1 MRTGTRALRNAWK
14 EEAAAQ
20 GEDGKGTGWD
30 VQHLGLDCTLH
41 LRWRIMNGQQ
51 SLGKP

>member
-1 MRTGTRALRNAWK
+1 MRIGRRALSNAWK

-30 VQHLGLDCTLH
+30 VRPLGLDCTVH
-41 LRWRIMNGQQ
+41 LGWRTMNGQQ

>member
-14 EEAAAQ
+14 EKAVAQ

-30 VQHLGLDCTLH
+30 LWYLGLDCTLH
-41 LRWRIMNGQQ
+41 LKWRIMDGQQ
-51 SLGKP
+51 CPGKS